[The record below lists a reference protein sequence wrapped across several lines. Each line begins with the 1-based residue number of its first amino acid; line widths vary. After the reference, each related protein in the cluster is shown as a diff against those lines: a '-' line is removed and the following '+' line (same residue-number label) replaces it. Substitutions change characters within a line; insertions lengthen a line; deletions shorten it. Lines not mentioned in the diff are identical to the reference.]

1 MDTVWTRLLR
11 LDVLQFVDL
20 EALFL
25 VCLREENDAAQGT
38 ALMNSTPPSECDVH
52 LSDLFEV
59 AVRTC
64 DGRSVMQFLE
74 DLGTAR
80 MLVDEAI
87 STRCMPVLRRA
98 CELWRAYENSS
109 RRLEREEFSPPR
121 RERLGGDRPPV
132 KQSMMSQPAIFHT
145 YEYLL

>member
-1 MDTVWTRLLR
+1 MI
-11 LDVLQFVDL
+11 
-20 EALFL
+20 
-25 VCLREENDAAQGT
+25 
-38 ALMNSTPPSECDVH
+38 STPPSEWDSH
-52 LSDLFEV
+52 LSDPFEL

-64 DGRSVMQFLE
+64 DGPLVMQFLE

-87 STRCMPVLRRA
+87 PTRCMSVLRRA

-109 RRLEREEFSPPR
+109 RRLERDEFSPLR

-132 KQSMMSQPAIFHT
+132 KQCMTPQPAIFHT
-145 YEYLL
+145 YEYLV